1 MYERKLMN
9 SFFIRRL
16 IPFFISYVLIE
27 LATASYLAISNIN
40 NVDWHFTETIQN
52 IGILQ
57 LTSLVSFFLMVLPYV
72 LYITLLPK
80 KYQNQKVDKIITYFM
95 FGAFWF
101 SNVLENVSSTIFWNE
116 FSLLQQTENAQ
127 YLAKAQ
133 AILLEIYQ
141 EYPLLNLL
149 GVVLLISV
157 AATFLFRK
165 FLFTKLEEPRFGRR
179 LFHFLLYIAV
189 CVLALMNID
198 IEKLNQPTNTY
209 NMRIYEDK
217 TYSIFN
223 GFVKKN
229 SRLMLLRNC
238 PYKNNKMEQT
248 NDNK

>member
-1 MYERKLMN
+1 MN

-141 EYPLLNLL
+141 I
-149 GVVLLISV
+149 LI
-157 AATFLFRK
+157 
-165 FLFTKLEEPRFGRR
+165 
-179 LFHFLLYIAV
+179 I
-189 CVLALMNID
+189 I
-198 IEKLNQPTNTY
+198 
-209 NMRIYEDK
+209 
-217 TYSIFN
+217 
-223 GFVKKN
+223 
-229 SRLMLLRNC
+229 
-238 PYKNNKMEQT
+238 
-248 NDNK
+248 